1 MKCHFGVCDT
11 IMANVYQSKTSAF
24 LSVVRPQQWIKNAFV
39 WAPLL
44 FSGQFTQ
51 FDLCC
56 KAALIFISFCIVSSA
71 IYVINDLADRHE
83 DEQHPVKRFRPIAS
97 GAISPGAAMI
107 FSMVLIVVSVAV
119 AWYVS
124 WSEVLIVLL
133 YVVMNILYSLALK
146 HVAIV
151 DVMTIAAGFV
161 LRVLGGSVAISVAPS
176 HWLLLC
182 TVMISLFLGF
192 TKRRAELLADTGQA
206 RNSRVVLRNYSVAF
220 LDQAISM
227 VTSVTV
233 ICYILYT
240 VDVRTLQVFGTR
252 AMLLTVP
259 SVIYGL
265 FRYIYIIYHLEE
277 GEDPTST
284 FVRDVPTIVNMIIWI
299 IISLIVVICGN
310 KLDILL

>member
-1 MKCHFGVCDT
+1 
-11 IMANVYQSKTSAF
+11 MANVYQSKTSAF

-51 FDLCC
+51 FDLFC

-97 GAISPGAAMI
+97 GAIGPGAAMI
-107 FSMVLIVVSVAV
+107 FSIVLIVVSVAV

-161 LRVLGGSVAISVAPS
+161 LRVLAGGVAISVSPS

-233 ICYILYT
+233 ICYILYA
-240 VDVRTLQVFGTR
+240 VDARTLQVFGTR

-265 FRYIYIIYHLEE
+265 FRYIYIIYHIEE

-284 FVRDVPTIVNMIIWI
+284 LVRDVPTIVNMIVWI
-299 IISLIVVICGN
+299 VISLIVVICGN

>member
-1 MKCHFGVCDT
+1 
-11 IMANVYQSKTSAF
+11 MANIYRSNISAF

-51 FDLCC
+51 LDLCGR
-56 KAALIFISFCIVSSA
+56 AALIFVSFCIVSGA

-83 DEQHPVKRFRPIAS
+83 DKQHPVKRSRPIAS
-97 GAISPGAAMI
+97 GAISPSIAMI
-107 FSMVLIVVSVAV
+107 YSMILIVIGVAV
-119 AWYVS
+119 AWYIS
-124 WSEVLIVLL
+124 WSEVIIVLL

-146 HVAIV
+146 HMAIV

-192 TKRRAELLADTGQA
+192 TKRRAELLAATGQA

-233 ICYILYT
+233 VCYILYT

-265 FRYIYIIYHLEE
+265 FRYIYIIYHLEK
-277 GEDPTST
+277 GEDPTNT
-284 FVRDVPTIVNMIIWI
+284 LVRDIPTIVNMIIWI
-299 IISLIVVICGN
+299 GISLIVVICGN
-310 KLDILL
+310 KLDILQ

>member
-1 MKCHFGVCDT
+1 
-11 IMANVYQSKTSAF
+11 MAHVYGSRISAF
-24 LSVVRPQQWIKNAFV
+24 ISVVRPRQWIKNAFV

-44 FSGQFTQ
+44 FSGQFTK
-51 FDLCC
+51 FDLCG
-56 KAALIFISFCIVSSA
+56 KAALIFVSFCIVSGA
-71 IYVINDLADRHE
+71 IYVINDLADRYE
-83 DEQHPVKRFRPIAS
+83 DKQHPLKRFRPIAS
-97 GAISPGAAMI
+97 GAISPGTAII
-107 FSMVLIVVSVAV
+107 FSMVLIVVGVAV

-124 WSEVLIVLL
+124 WSGVLIVLI

-192 TKRRAELLADTGQA
+192 TKRRDELLAAAGQA
-206 RNSRVVLRNYSVAF
+206 QNSRVVLRNYNVAF

-233 ICYILYT
+233 LCYVLYT
-240 VDVRTLQVFGTR
+240 VDARTLQVFGTR

-284 FVRDVPTIVNMIIWI
+284 LVRDIPTIVNMIIWI
-299 IISLIVVICGN
+299 VISLIVVICGD
-310 KLDILL
+310 KLDILQ